1 MFPRFTIIRETY
13 ESPELAGT
21 RLKRLRDHD
30 PSLDDKSNSGL
41 VLRDGFATG
50 KDVWIVTTDA
60 TIFSYRELSK
70 VKKSL
75 EELKNAKAEPEDDS
89 QR

>member
-13 ESPELAGT
+13 ENPELAST

-50 KDVWIVTTDA
+50 KEVWIVTTDA

-70 VKKSL
+70 VKKNL
-75 EELKNAKAEPEDDS
+75 EELKSAKAEPAGES